1 MNGNNIVYF
10 NSFAVDH
17 IPKKIRKLLGD
28 KNVKTNI
35 DRIKACNPIMCKYF
49 CIGFIDF
56 MLKGKGLLDYANIL
70 SPNDYDQNDEIMLKY
85 FQ

>member
-1 MNGNNIVYF
+1 MNGNNIVHF

-35 DRIKACNPIMCKYF
+35 DRIKACNPIMCR
-49 CIGFIDF
+49 
-56 MLKGKGLLDYANIL
+56 
-70 SPNDYDQNDEIMLKY
+70 
-85 FQ
+85 